1 MSGHDKHHF
10 APDLLLGGNP
20 ETFPGVKLLDAETA
34 VLPEHDERHVAAQVD
49 VIRIGIVDSQ
59 RKPQRIARGDSFGKP
74 REGDVHKAGRMEMR
88 IDEPRETLAVG
99 QYDAP
104 NAARRVGFVIRRLD
118 QHFAAGKARIVV
130 TELPLVGPVAD
141 IGLAVGLS
149 AGIEG
154 VFGCNGVTVAEN
166 DGTAVGDF
174 GDLPVT
180 GAVVE
185 HFVTDAQRIEDHHQ
199 PRQGDQGERHP
210 PHAHQVAAR
219 PGMTPGV
226 GEERIEQSE
235 HGDDHPL
242 GLDVSAQRRKQKKT
256 INAAGMNFS
265 ERSTAFCGF
274 TAIHDRT

>member
-1 MSGHDKHHF
+1 
-10 APDLLLGGNP
+10 
-20 ETFPGVKLLDAETA
+20 
-34 VLPEHDERHVAAQVD
+34 
-49 VIRIGIVDSQ
+49 
-59 RKPQRIARGDSFGKP
+59 
-74 REGDVHKAGRMEMR
+74 MEMR

-104 NAARRVGFVIRRLD
+104 DAARRIGFVIRRLD

-154 VFGCNGVTVAEN
+154 VFGRDGVTVAEN

-210 PHAHQVAAR
+210 PHAHQVAEC

-242 GLDVSAQRRKQKKT
+242 GLDVSAQRRKQKKDDKRRRNESQRAFDGVLRLHGDPRPDIERHEERVEDDQQVEQVFGDVT
-256 INAAGMNFS
+256 GPKDRVTPRQMIGQRRPVVLVLPHEMRHEQQQRHRAA
-265 ERSTAFCGF
+265 E
-274 TAIHDRT
+274 I